1 MAHTKLILRERRVIE
16 DMLDA
21 KLSVRDI
28 AADIGRHF
36 STNYREIKRNVYTDG
51 ELPEL
56 NGYATA

>member
-1 MAHTKLILRERRVIE
+1 MIE
-16 DMLDA
+16 DMLGA
-21 KLSVRDI
+21 KMSVRDI

-56 NGYATA
+56 NGNATA